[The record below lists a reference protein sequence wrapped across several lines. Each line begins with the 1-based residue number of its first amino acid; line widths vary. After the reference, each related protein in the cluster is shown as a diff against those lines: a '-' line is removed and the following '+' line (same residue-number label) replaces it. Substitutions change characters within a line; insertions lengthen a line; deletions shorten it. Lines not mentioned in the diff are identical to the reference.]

1 MDAQGLKI
9 ELQPGM
15 VWSIPKNTVHSF
27 HTDQSELNVIA
38 YHPDTD
44 RSLLVSDV
52 FFGAGVEDVWWV
64 IQDFQFCTFD
74 DSRILKLPLV
84 LELHIL

>member
-44 RSLLVSDV
+44 PCWFQIFCWR
-52 FFGAGVEDVWWV
+52 VEDVWWV
-64 IQDFQFCTFD
+64 IQDFQSCTFD
-74 DSRILKLPLV
+74 DSRILKLSLV

>member
-44 RSLLVSDV
+44 PCWFQTFFLVQELKM
-52 FFGAGVEDVWWV
+52 FGGS
-64 IQDFQFCTFD
+64 
-74 DSRILKLPLV
+74 SRISSSAHLM
-84 LELHIL
+84 IAAF

>member
-1 MDAQGLKI
+1 MLNSNPAYPAILLGGLIASGGGYCMDAEGLKI

-38 YHPDTD
+38 YHPVTD
-44 RSLLVSDV
+44 P
-52 FFGAGVEDVWWV
+52 WW
-64 IQDFQFCTFD
+64 FQMF
-74 DSRILKLPLV
+74 
-84 LELHIL
+84 